1 MDVTRKILG
10 MRSSLPRPFSCLCPW
25 LYLIGPDCFK
35 RRFKGFRVGLIHPR
49 LGDQSLF
56 YPMYLQQ
63 TDISCSNCLS
73 TCFRVCR
80 VLGPDSFVSLD
91 RSKKSPPALFSSLTT
106 SLPCPALPLP
116 CLTWSACLALPCP
129 SPLVLCC
136 FALLFCPP
144 CALPCPAFA
153 LLCYCPD
160 LPSIALTCC
169 CAAAL
174 PWPALRCSALPCLP

>member
-106 SLPCPALPLP
+106 SLPCPAP
-116 CLTWSACLALPCP
+116 ALPH
-129 SPLVLCC
+129 LVC
-136 FALLFCPP
+136 
-144 CALPCPAFA
+144 LPCPALPFSPCA
-153 LLCYCPD
+153 VLLCPPV
-160 LPSIALTCC
+160 LPS
-169 CAAAL
+169 
-174 PWPALRCSALPCLP
+174 LRPALPCICPALLLP